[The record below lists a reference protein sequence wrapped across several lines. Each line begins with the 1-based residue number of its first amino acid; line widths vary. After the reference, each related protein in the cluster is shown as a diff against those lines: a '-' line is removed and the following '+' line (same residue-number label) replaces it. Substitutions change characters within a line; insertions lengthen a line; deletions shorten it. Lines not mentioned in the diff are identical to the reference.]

1 MGGIDMKKFS
11 LDEYLKNPSR
21 KIVTRDGHNARIIS
35 TDRKSPTGHNIVVLL
50 DYGSE
55 EISTTCNNNGETEF
69 CSPFQSKGDLFFV
82 PEKHEGWFNIYHCDD
97 FGFYIRQNQPY
108 KSKEE
113 ADEVAKANFRTFFA
127 TVKVEWEE

>member
-1 MGGIDMKKFS
+1 MKPFS
-11 LDEYLKNPSR
+11 LEEYHKNPSR
-21 KIVTRDGHNARIIS
+21 RVVTRDGREVRIRC
-35 TDRKSPTGHNIVVLL
+35 TDRRGGKGQPIVALVGTP
-50 DYGSE
+50 DMDE
-55 EISTTCNNNGETEF
+55 EYVGTYREDGRWSTSGCA
-69 CSPFQSKGDLFFV
+69 SDLDLFFA
-82 PEKHEGWFNIYHCDD
+82 PEKHEGWFNIYHYDD

>member
-1 MGGIDMKKFS
+1 MKHFS
-11 LDEYLKNPSR
+11 LEEYLANPSR
-21 KIVTRDGHNARIIS
+21 KVVTRDGRSVRIRC
-35 TDRKSPTGHNIVVLL
+35 TDRKSEEQPIVALVESLTE
-50 DYGSE
+50 DSE
-55 EISTTCNNNGETEF
+55 YVGTYRKDGRWSTSGCA
-69 CSPFQSKGDLFFV
+69 SDLDLFFA
-82 PEKHEGWFNIYHCDD
+82 PEKKEGWFNIYHYDD